1 MTKKQRLTAISIWII
16 AVLLFA
22 FSIYVKFVDR
32 GYTEVSF
39 IDVGQ
44 GDSCFIQTDN
54 LSSVLIDG
62 GDKGC
67 GTNTLIPFF
76 KYKSVMSLDAVFV
89 SHLHNDHASGIEELI
104 NNGFKIG
111 HIYMSDKAKK
121 SENYNEFETL
131 VNTNNIPL
139 TFMND
144 DDKISIDNTTFTAI
158 NSPAEHNDENELSLV
173 LRFDCGT
180 NSILFT
186 GDISS
191 STESEIL
198 SDPDID
204 TDILKVAHHGSSGS
218 SSIDFINAV
227 SPELSVI
234 SVGENNKYH
243 HPNDKTLLKYDFLD
257 IPIVRTDYDGTISII
272 MTDND
277 IRRLDFSRKREG

>member
-16 AVLLFA
+16 AVFLFA
-22 FSIYVKFVDR
+22 LSIYVGFIDR

-54 LSSVLIDG
+54 MSSILIDG
-62 GDKGC
+62 GDRSC
-67 GTNTLIPFF
+67 GTKILIPFF
-76 KYKSVMSLDAVFV
+76 KYKSVMKLDAVFV
-89 SHLHNDHASGIEELI
+89 SHLHDDHITGIEELI
-104 NNGFKIG
+104 NSRFKIS
-111 HIYMSDKAKK
+111 HIYMSDKVTQSK
-121 SENYNEFETL
+121 NYNEFEKL
-131 VNTNNIPL
+131 VTANNIPF

-144 DDKISIDNTTFTAI
+144 DDKISIDNVTFTAI
-158 NSPAEHNDENELSLV
+158 NSSAEHSNENEQSLV
-173 LRFDCGT
+173 LRLDCGA

-191 STESEIL
+191 TTESEIL
-198 SDPDID
+198 SDSDID
-204 TDILKVAHHGSSGS
+204 TDILKVAHHGSAGS

-243 HPNDKTLLKYDFLD
+243 HPNDKTLLKYNILD
-257 IPIVRTDYDGTISII
+257 IPVVRTDYDGTISII

>member
-1 MTKKQRLTAISIWII
+1 MTKKQRITAILIWII
-16 AVLLFA
+16 AVFLFA
-22 FSIYVKFVDR
+22 LSIYVGFIDR

-54 LSSVLIDG
+54 MSSILIDG
-62 GDKGC
+62 GDRSC
-67 GTNTLIPFF
+67 GTKILIPFF
-76 KYKSVMSLDAVFV
+76 KYKSVMKLDAVFV
-89 SHLHNDHASGIEELI
+89 SHLHDDHITGIEELI
-104 NNGFKIG
+104 NNRFKIA
-111 HIYMSDKAKK
+111 HIYMSDKVKQSK
-121 SENYNEFETL
+121 NYNEFENL
-131 VNTNNIPL
+131 VTTNNIPF

-144 DDKISIDNTTFTAI
+144 DDKISIDNITFTAI
-158 NSPAEHNDENELSLV
+158 NSSAEHSDENELSLV
-173 LRFDCGT
+173 LRLDCGT

-198 SDPDID
+198 SDTDID

-218 SSIDFINAV
+218 SSIEFINAV

-277 IRRLDFSRKREG
+277 IRRLDFSRKSEG

>member
-1 MTKKQRLTAISIWII
+1 MTKNQRLTAISIWII

-32 GYTEVSF
+32 GYTEVCF

-89 SHLHNDHASGIEELI
+89 SHLHDDHVSGIEEII
-104 NNGFKIG
+104 NNGFKIK
-111 HIYMSDKAKK
+111 HIYMSDKVKK
-121 SENYNEFETL
+121 SENYNEFEKL
-131 VNTNNIPL
+131 ISNNNISY

-144 DDKISIDNTTFTAI
+144 DDTITIDNTTFTAI
-158 NSPAEHNDENELSLV
+158 NTSAEHSDENELSLV
-173 LRFDCGT
+173 LRFDCGN

-191 STESEIL
+191 TTENEIL
-198 SDPDID
+198 SDPDVD

>member
-1 MTKKQRLTAISIWII
+1 MTKNQRLTAILIWTMAI
-16 AVLLFA
+16 LLFV

-32 GYTEVSF
+32 GYTEVCF

-89 SHLHNDHASGIEELI
+89 SHLHDDHVSGIEEII
-104 NNGFKIG
+104 NNGFKIK
-111 HIYMSDKAKK
+111 HIYMSDKVKK
-121 SENYNEFETL
+121 SENYNEFEKL
-131 VNTNNIPL
+131 ISNNNISY

-144 DDKISIDNTTFTAI
+144 DDTITIDNTTFTAI
-158 NSPAEHNDENELSLV
+158 NTSAEHNDENELSLV
-173 LRFDCGT
+173 LRFDCGS

-191 STESEIL
+191 TTESEIL
-198 SDPDID
+198 SDSDVD

-243 HPNDKTLLKYDFLD
+243 HPNDKTLLKYDSLD
-257 IPIVRTDYDGTISII
+257 IPIIRTDYDGTISII

>member
-1 MTKKQRLTAISIWII
+1 MTKKQRITAILIWII
-16 AVLLFA
+16 AVFLFA
-22 FSIYVKFVDR
+22 LSIYVGFIDR

-54 LSSVLIDG
+54 MSSILIDG
-62 GDKGC
+62 GDRSC
-67 GTNTLIPFF
+67 GTKILIPFF
-76 KYKSVMSLDAVFV
+76 KYKSVMKLDAVFV
-89 SHLHNDHASGIEELI
+89 SHLHDDHITGIEELI
-104 NNGFKIG
+104 NNRFKIA
-111 HIYMSDKAKK
+111 HIYMSDKVKQSK
-121 SENYNEFETL
+121 NYNEFEKL
-131 VNTNNIPL
+131 VTTNNIPF

-144 DDKISIDNTTFTAI
+144 DDKISIDNITFTAI
-158 NSPAEHNDENELSLV
+158 NSSAEHNDENELSLV

-191 STESEIL
+191 ITENEIL

-204 TDILKVAHHGSSGS
+204 TDILKVAHHGSAGS
-218 SSIDFINAV
+218 SSIEFINAV

>member
-1 MTKKQRLTAISIWII
+1 MTKKQRITAILIWII
-16 AVLLFA
+16 AVFLFA
-22 FSIYVKFVDR
+22 LSIYVGFIDR

-54 LSSVLIDG
+54 MSSILIDG
-62 GDKGC
+62 GDRSC
-67 GTNTLIPFF
+67 GTKILIPFF
-76 KYKSVMSLDAVFV
+76 KYKSVMKLDAVFV
-89 SHLHNDHASGIEELI
+89 SHLHDDHITGIEELI
-104 NNGFKIG
+104 NNRFKIA
-111 HIYMSDKAKK
+111 HIYMSDKVKQSK
-121 SENYNEFETL
+121 NYNEFEKL
-131 VNTNNIPL
+131 VTTNNIPF

-144 DDKISIDNTTFTAI
+144 DDKISIDNITFTAI
-158 NSPAEHNDENELSLV
+158 NSSAEHNDKNELSLV

-191 STESEIL
+191 ITENEIL

-204 TDILKVAHHGSSGS
+204 TDILKVAHHGSAGS
-218 SSIDFINAV
+218 SSIEFINAV